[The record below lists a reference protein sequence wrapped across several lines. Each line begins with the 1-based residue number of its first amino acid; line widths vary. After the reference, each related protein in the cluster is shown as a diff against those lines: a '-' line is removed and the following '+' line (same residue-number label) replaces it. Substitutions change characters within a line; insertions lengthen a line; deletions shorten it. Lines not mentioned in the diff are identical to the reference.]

1 MKKTLL
7 SLALMAVAAIPAF
20 GQNNACP
27 AAKDCAPKACPE
39 AKAKCDKQKPDCCLP
54 CFDGLNLTDAQK
66 TKNRDLRD
74 NLRKENK
81 CEAREARQA
90 CDSVRKACMAEK
102 KENRVKYL
110 SDLKQ
115 ILTPDQ
121 YVKFLEN
128 NFINQTPGRKPQA
141 LKAAKVGKAGKD
153 GRKPNFRKDERRK

>member
-66 TKNRDLRD
+66 TKIRDL
-74 NLRKENK
+74 
-81 CEAREARQA
+81 RQA